1 MKNNFARW
9 ILAALLLLT
18 SIWVPA
24 VEARTSSRAGDNEVT
39 DAAKL
44 VTEFDVNGLKV
55 LFKRRAGSQTVVAGL
70 FLRGGSRNV
79 NDKNA
84 GVEALML
91 DVATEASTNYPRE
104 KFRRENSSTGTVIS
118 YGINYDYSV
127 LSLATTRRFFDRS
140 WDLFVDSSLR
150 PSFAPDDFQ
159 RVKNRLMASL
169 SDDEDTPE
177 SFIQVLQSRVIYAGH
192 PYLNDPR
199 GTVESLSKVTLEDV
213 RKFHQEMMQT
223 SRLLLVVVGDIDPA
237 ALKGK
242 VEASFGKL
250 PRRVPGGQRRRGRR
264 VHVLPA
270 GLAERVR
277 HPPPAGRRRR
287 RPARDLA
294 AGGRARPGPGP
305 GVGRARPHGRR
316 QLLGRPAE
324 PRPREMRVAVSAGV
338 VLAVL
343 AAVRSLWSP

>member
-242 VEASFGKL
+242 VEAS
-250 PRRVPGGQRRRGRR
+250 
-264 VHVLPA
+264 
-270 GLAERVR
+270 
-277 HPPPAGRRRR
+277 
-287 RPARDLA
+287 
-294 AGGRARPGPGP
+294 
-305 GVGRARPHGRR
+305 
-316 QLLGRPAE
+316 LLGMNLLLNPI
-324 PRPREMRVAVSAGV
+324 EM
-338 VLAVL
+338 
-343 AAVRSLWSP
+343 